1 MQGQRRTNNGILHT
15 IRAFEQLKCI
25 SNYSKLKSEIEKE
38 IDVFNQ
44 KKLNDFYKEWN
55 KININITQK
64 NNEIKDCVNKGH
76 VSVDLIN
83 LDNVKNFRERCLNPK
98 ASTCR
103 NSSPS
108 QVRKSPELKRS
119 GAGDSCKPGKNCKEG
134 IAQSKEERGKSQS
147 RALEEG
153 SKTIGTPRTDPKHE
167 RQSNPIGQEP
177 VNAKIIS
184 QPRPSAAHSDSH
196 AVAEVKDH
204 EQRDNGDYTLSNRE
218 EAQAKPLPIL
228 EPSKEKTFETHP
240 RDQQLQTATPVES
253 DTGDSSQ
260 VKDLDENTPQ
270 SETPHDETD
279 SANTIGQQSYVVT
292 VAPRTDVDGQAVATN
307 THVPESV
314 AEGVSLNQNHH
325 RGDRI
330 SATTDDLRSA
340 SAGLDKRIDIHA
352 SSVTG
357 NSESSPVET
366 PFTEASS
373 DQPSGSETPC
383 SKRKDSELVTSTG
396 YILDTLKDF
405 FHAIPNKDH
414 IIQASAPMGIV
425 LLLGLLFKYTPLWRV
440 LTKKNRKKGA
450 GISEELNSVLQ
461 EPSIMDEERSIPFS
475 YGAFQYSS
483 FDQNSY

>member
-1 MQGQRRTNNGILHT
+1 
-15 IRAFEQLKCI
+15 
-25 SNYSKLKSEIEKE
+25 EKE

-260 VKDLDENTPQ
+260 VRGLDENTPQ
-270 SETPHDETD
+270 SETPRNQTLG
-279 SANTIGQQSYVVT
+279 ANTTGQQSNLLIHMIFQSSAERV
-292 VAPRTDVDGQAVATN
+292 
-307 THVPESV
+307 SV
-314 AEGVSLNQNHH
+314 HHNHH
-325 RGDRI
+325 HGDSI
-330 SATTDDLRSA
+330 SISTDDLRSV
-340 SAGLDKRIDIHA
+340 SSDLVTTIDHYTG
-352 SSVTG
+352 SVTT
-357 NSESSPVET
+357 NSESSPVE
-366 PFTEASS
+366 A
-373 DQPSGSETPC
+373 PS
-383 SKRKDSELVTSTG
+383 SKREDSELVTSTG
-396 YILDTLKDF
+396 NILHNVHEF
-405 FHAIPNKDH
+405 FDAIPNKEH
-414 IIQASAPMGIV
+414 VIKASAPMGIV
-425 LLLGLLFKYTPLWRV
+425 LLLGLLFK
-440 LTKKNRKKGA
+440 NRKKGA
-450 GISEELNSVLQ
+450 FINE
-461 EPSIMDEERSIPFS
+461 
-475 YGAFQYSS
+475 
-483 FDQNSY
+483 